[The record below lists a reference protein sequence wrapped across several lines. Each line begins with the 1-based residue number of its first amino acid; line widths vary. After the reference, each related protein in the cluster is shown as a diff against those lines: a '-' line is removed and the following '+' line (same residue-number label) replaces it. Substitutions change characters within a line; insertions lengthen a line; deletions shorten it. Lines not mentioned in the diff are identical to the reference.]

1 MKNKKTNKKIDIQSL
16 ADWMLELQKFSQV
29 VAQRV
34 IELRRA
40 TTDLEI
46 RLQKIEGMFKN
57 ETKH

>member
-34 IELRRA
+34 IELRKA
-40 TTDLEI
+40 TTDLET

>member
-1 MKNKKTNKKIDIQSL
+1 MKNKKTNKLDIQSL
-16 ADWMLELQKFSQV
+16 ADWMLELQKFSKV

-40 TTDLEI
+40 TTDLET
-46 RLQKIEGMFKN
+46 RLKKIEGMFKN

>member
-1 MKNKKTNKKIDIQSL
+1 MKNKKANKLDIQSL

-40 TTDLEI
+40 TTDLET
-46 RLQKIEGMFKN
+46 RLKKIEGDV
-57 ETKH
+57 

>member
-1 MKNKKTNKKIDIQSL
+1 MKNKKTKKLNLHSL

-34 IELRRA
+34 IELRKA
-40 TTDLEI
+40 ATDLET

>member
-1 MKNKKTNKKIDIQSL
+1 MKNKKANKLDLHSL

-34 IELRRA
+34 IELRKA
-40 TTDLEI
+40 ATDLET
-46 RLQKIEGMFKN
+46 RLQKIERMFKN

>member
-1 MKNKKTNKKIDIQSL
+1 MKNKKANKLDIQSL

-40 TTDLEI
+40 TTDLET
-46 RLQKIEGMFKN
+46 RLKKIEGMFKN

>member
-1 MKNKKTNKKIDIQSL
+1 MKNKKTKKLNLHSL

-34 IELRRA
+34 IELRKA
-40 TTDLEI
+40 ATDLET
-46 RLQKIEGMFKN
+46 RLQKIEEMFKN